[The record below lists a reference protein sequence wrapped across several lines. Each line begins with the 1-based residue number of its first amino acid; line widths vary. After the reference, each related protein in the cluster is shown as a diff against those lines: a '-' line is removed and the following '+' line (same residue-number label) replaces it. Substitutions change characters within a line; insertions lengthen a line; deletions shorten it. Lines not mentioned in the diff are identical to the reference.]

1 MSKYT
6 LSDIQAQAVLDMRL
20 QRLTGLERDKI
31 IADYEAIMKE
41 IARLEEILDS
51 EELIKNI
58 IRDEFDEI
66 LRNLW

>member
-1 MSKYT
+1 MS
-6 LSDIQAQAVLDMRL
+6 L

-51 EELIKNI
+51 EDLNSW
-58 IRDEFDEI
+58 
-66 LRNLW
+66 NY